1 MVMFA
6 RTITI
11 STRRA
16 SAVTFRPYLWFT
28 LAVGL
33 LLSLLT
39 LPQRGHQVEQLP
51 QALHRQSLPLRLGAA
66 VSPGLRH
73 GDLPRSRPACQ
84 HSYPATPGGEQ
95 HCDTLPRQRVER
107 MRDRHTIRMIIDT
120 CGSMVHASC

>member
-1 MVMFA
+1 MAVMVMFA

-28 LAVGL
+28 PAVGL

-51 QALHRQSLPLRLGAA
+51 QALH
-66 VSPGLRH
+66 
-73 GDLPRSRPACQ
+73 
-84 HSYPATPGGEQ
+84 
-95 HCDTLPRQRVER
+95 
-107 MRDRHTIRMIIDT
+107 
-120 CGSMVHASC
+120 

>member
-1 MVMFA
+1 MVTFA

-28 LAVGL
+28 PAVGL

-51 QALHRQSLPLRLGAA
+51 QALH
-66 VSPGLRH
+66 
-73 GDLPRSRPACQ
+73 
-84 HSYPATPGGEQ
+84 
-95 HCDTLPRQRVER
+95 
-107 MRDRHTIRMIIDT
+107 
-120 CGSMVHASC
+120 